1 MRIGIESQAKAGSAN
16 GSLDY
21 LYIRVGKEGDIQFV
35 CWPDNEK
42 FVALR
47 VFKLPK
53 DCIHSI
59 FLSNR
64 FKDCAVNL

>member
-21 LYIRVGKEGDIQFV
+21 LYIRVAKEGDIYQFV
-35 CWPDNEK
+35 CWSDNEK

-47 VFKLPK
+47 VIKLPK

-64 FKDCAVNL
+64 FKDSTVK